1 MVLDVSHDETIEKKP
16 LDREA
21 VILHV
26 PEYEK
31 DIYQYLREAEVSISI
46 KVNFK
51 LPCTKEQG
59 AMLSLN
65 ASVNVTL

>member
-1 MVLDVSHDETIEKKP
+1 MTITDSPMVLDVSHDETIEKKP

-31 DIYQYLREAEVSISI
+31 DIYQYLREAEVNIS
-46 KVNFK
+46 K
-51 LPCTKEQG
+51 LILSSPVSKSKE
-59 AMLSLN
+59 LCCH
-65 ASVNVTL
+65 

>member
-1 MVLDVSHDETIEKKP
+1 MVLDVSHELEVSHEEKKP

-31 DIYQYLREAEVSISI
+31 DIYQYLREAEVKTSISRSLI
-46 KVNFK
+46 HV
-51 LPCTKEQG
+51 TKT
-59 AMLSLN
+59 M
-65 ASVNVTL
+65 